1 MPLLYYPS
9 PGEIVVCR
17 YDEQVIEPEMRK
29 TRPAMVVG
37 PRLRG
42 RGRLV
47 TVVPLS
53 TTEPSEISDYHC
65 RIVLQQA
72 LPKPFDAMVMWAKC
86 DLVSSVSLD
95 RLDRF
100 RQPRGRDGGARRWI
114 TGRVSPDQLRD
125 VKRAVLAGLGF
136 AALTN
141 QV

>member
-17 YDEQVIEPEMRK
+17 YDDQVIEPEMRK
-29 TRPAMVVG
+29 TRPAVVVG

-53 TTEPSEISDYHC
+53 TTEPDSVQDYHC
-65 RIVLQQA
+65 RIALPRP
-72 LPKPFDAMVMWAKC
+72 LPKPFETPVMWAKC

-100 RQPRGRDGGARRWI
+100 RQPRERDGGPRRWMS
-114 TGRVSPDQLRD
+114 GRVSPDQLRD
-125 VKRAVLAGLGF
+125 VKRAVLCGLGF

-141 QV
+141 QI

>member
-1 MPLLYYPS
+1 MPLLYYPA
-9 PGEIVVCR
+9 PGEIVICR
-17 YDEQVIEPEMRK
+17 YDDQVIEPEMRK

-53 TTEPSEISDYHC
+53 TTEPSEMRDYHC
-65 RIVLQQA
+65 RIVLPQP
-72 LPKPFDAMVMWAKC
+72 LPKPFDATVMWAKC

-100 RQPRGRDGGARRWI
+100 RQARERDGGARRWT
-114 TGRVSPDQLRD
+114 TGRVSPDQLRN